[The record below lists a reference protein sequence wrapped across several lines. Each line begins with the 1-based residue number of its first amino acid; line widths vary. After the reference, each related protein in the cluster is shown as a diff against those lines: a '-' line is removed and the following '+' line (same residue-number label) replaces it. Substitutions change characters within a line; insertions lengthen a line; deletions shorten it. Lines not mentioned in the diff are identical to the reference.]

1 VTHLSEGMWALLAL
15 RISQLNG
22 CGAGVY
28 GHSQTARRAGETEE
42 RLTLLAAWRDAPFF
56 TDAER
61 AALDLGEWITLISSS
76 PAPCGGAVPGRVLA
90 AAAHHFALS
99 DVVTLLL
106 VIVAVNLTDR
116 AGTRNW
122 IN

>member
-1 VTHLSEGMWALLAL
+1 MTHLSEGMWALLAL

-22 CGAGVY
+22 CGVGVY
-28 GHSQTARRAGETEE
+28 GHSQAAKCAGETEE
-42 RLTLLAAWRDAPFF
+42 RMVLLAAWRDAPFF

-61 AALDLGEWITLISSS
+61 AALDLAEWITARS
-76 PAPCGGAVPGRVLA
+76 GAVPSSVLTA
-90 AAAHHFALS
+90 AARHFALS